1 MRALTFSCQ
10 KPVKVLDINADLS
23 GNIVGKLLH
32 KAMPPRGLTLRFEKD
47 QSAVLD
53 IRMVLAGLTLL
64 QVHDITGVNR

>member
-1 MRALTFSCQ
+1 M
-10 KPVKVLDINADLS
+10 DINAGLS